1 MKKNLSIVLIIF
13 LSGCISTFTLK
24 DFESESIKVDNSI
37 DSTIYKI
44 ILPYQ
49 AKIDFQMDKVLC
61 YTKNELIK
69 GRPEGNLGNLICD
82 LSLETS
88 KQKADICIM
97 NNGGLR
103 STILKGQIT
112 ERDIFK
118 VMPFENELVVL
129 NLHKD
134 EFISFEKDIRSLVFG
149 IDSFNSTPILPTL
162 NMPSHSFTLHTEN
175 AKTFLAQSTEAE
187 LLAGYVPATDE
198 NGYAYNLMA
207 IQQNYCPDI
216 GADEVCS
223 AGPFSQFTIRGNE
236 GLGDTGRWNWGANGN
251 SLILHDFDNSSSNS
265 GAVEIDITDGYM
277 VKLQIELTDSKQGK
291 EFKDDHWGGWG
302 SNDSTGV
309 FNKTELATTVLMKGG
324 DKLSID
330 IDSDW
335 GGTTDFYLKVQGKD
349 LVNSH
354 PAIVNDD
361 VTIPLLGVWKEGTDG
376 GGGNGGGNEGGGGN
390 DGGDTSDSGGMGMG
404 TIALISAGIV
414 GGFLLLK

>member
-1 MKKNLSIVLIIF
+1 M
-13 LSGCISTFTLK
+13 
-24 DFESESIKVDNSI
+24 
-37 DSTIYKI
+37 
-44 ILPYQ
+44 
-49 AKIDFQMDKVLC
+49 
-61 YTKNELIK
+61 
-69 GRPEGNLGNLICD
+69 
-82 LSLETS
+82 
-88 KQKADICIM
+88 
-97 NNGGLR
+97 
-103 STILKGQIT
+103 
-112 ERDIFK
+112 
-118 VMPFENELVVL
+118 
-129 NLHKD
+129 
-134 EFISFEKDIRSLVFG
+134 FG

-187 LLAGYVPATDE
+187 LLEGYVPATDE
-198 NGYAYNLMA
+198 DGYAYNLMA
-207 IQQNYCPDI
+207 IQQNYCPDEKGGNENCS
-216 GADEVCS
+216 GAS
-223 AGPFSQFTIRGNE
+223 PFSQFTIRGNE

-361 VTIPLLGVWKEGTDG
+361 VTITLLGVWKEGTDG
-376 GGGNGGGNEGGGGN
+376 GGGNGNGNGNGN
-390 DGGDTSDSGGMGMG
+390 DNGDTSDSGGMGMG
-404 TIALISAGIV
+404 TIALIGAGLV

>member
-1 MKKNLSIVLIIF
+1 M
-13 LSGCISTFTLK
+13 
-24 DFESESIKVDNSI
+24 
-37 DSTIYKI
+37 
-44 ILPYQ
+44 
-49 AKIDFQMDKVLC
+49 
-61 YTKNELIK
+61 
-69 GRPEGNLGNLICD
+69 
-82 LSLETS
+82 
-88 KQKADICIM
+88 
-97 NNGGLR
+97 
-103 STILKGQIT
+103 
-112 ERDIFK
+112 
-118 VMPFENELVVL
+118 
-129 NLHKD
+129 
-134 EFISFEKDIRSLVFG
+134 FG

-187 LLAGYVPATDE
+187 LLEGYVPATDE
-198 NGYAYNLMA
+198 DGYAYNLMA
-207 IQQNYCPDI
+207 IQQNYCPDKT
-216 GADEVCS
+216 GGNEDCS

-236 GLGDTGRWNWGANGN
+236 GLGDTGRWNWGPNGN

-291 EFKDDHWGGWG
+291 EFKEDHWGGWG

-354 PAIVNDD
+354 PVIVNDD
-361 VTIPLLGVWKEGTDG
+361 VTITLLGVWVEGTGGNGNGGGTGGGDDG
-376 GGGNGGGNEGGGGN
+376 GTGGNGNGGGNG
-390 DGGDTSDSGGMGMG
+390 GGDTSDSGGMSIG
-404 TIALISAGIV
+404 TMALIGAGLV